1 MNWRWKWLW
10 IDWRLMFPGCLNHL
24 YRFNGSTRGCVR
36 SPSSWKRNTERHK
49 KLLLGLSR
57 SQREANYNSITP
69 FQHVTIHTAAPGTSP
84 SSTLFFKQTAPTS
97 TNIICNCVFSL
108 NRPKFIVIYI
118 FFYRHFDQ
126 SRSSLN
132 SAASSTQLL
141 QITLLISFF
150 FHFERLSLL
159 QTVAKGLE
167 LNIKINL

>member
-1 MNWRWKWLW
+1 MQIWTV
-10 IDWRLMFPGCLNHL
+10 
-24 YRFNGSTRGCVR
+24 S
-36 SPSSWKRNTERHK
+36 
-49 KLLLGLSR
+49 LL
-57 SQREANYNSITP
+57 P
-69 FQHVTIHTAAPGTSP
+69 KHVTIRTAPGTEAHRQPFSY
-84 SSTLFFKQTAPTS
+84 SHQY
-97 TNIICNCVFSL
+97 IIFSL

-141 QITLLISFF
+141 QIILLLFSIFF
-150 FHFERLSLL
+150 LYFERLSLL